1 MNNNFKLL
9 TETKTIITS
18 WVVPQDA
25 ALEDMSTSILY
36 DYCLDQVCQNG
47 NKVDVSK
54 VQVEYKKTLE
64 LEELD
69 AEEDIYFYPP
79 PPKPLDVVI
88 ETADTLLIKKEDS
101 TEEDIICAIENLEL
115 LKQWVEMRMA
125 ELTDNRG

>member
-18 WVVPQDA
+18 WAVPQDA
-25 ALEDMSTSILY
+25 VLEDMSTGILF

-64 LEELD
+64 LQELD
-69 AEEDIYFYPP
+69 TEDIYFYPP

-101 TEEDIICAIENLEL
+101 TEEDIVETLENLEL

>member
-1 MNNNFKLL
+1 MNNFKLL

-18 WVVPQDA
+18 WAVPHDA
-25 ALEDMSTSILY
+25 VLEDMTTGILY
-36 DYCLDQVCQNG
+36 DYCLDQVYQNG

-69 AEEDIYFYPP
+69 AEEQQDAVFYPP

-88 ETADTLLIKKEDS
+88 ETVDTLLIKKEG
-101 TEEDIICAIENLEL
+101 TEDLMDAIENLEL
-115 LKQWVEMRMA
+115 LKNWITMRIG
-125 ELTDNRG
+125 ELTDNMV